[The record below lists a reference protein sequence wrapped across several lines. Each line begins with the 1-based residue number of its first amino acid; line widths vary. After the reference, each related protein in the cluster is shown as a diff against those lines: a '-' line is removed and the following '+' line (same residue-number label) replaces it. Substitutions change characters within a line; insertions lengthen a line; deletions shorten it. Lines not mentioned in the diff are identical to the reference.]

1 MGIVMQLLITVRI
14 SEQHLAER
22 IARKERDKRA
32 ILNPSRYC
40 LSIGPRSFPSFS
52 KAIHFVEV
60 VSEWRFSKSGSI
72 SAQTRKKKM
81 GGMAFDHPA
90 QVAN

>member
-22 IARKERDKRA
+22 IAGKERDKRA

-40 LSIGPRSFPSFS
+40 LSIASRSFPSFS
-52 KAIHFVEV
+52 KAIHFVEA
-60 VSEWRFSKSGSI
+60 VSE
-72 SAQTRKKKM
+72 
-81 GGMAFDHPA
+81 
-90 QVAN
+90 